1 MTIDQHNTG
10 VSLNPYTTA
19 KYHCA
24 KTPLRQ
30 NSLSLVHYFICSGGK
45 YSTINA
51 QHSIHNGIP
60 LNIEH

>member
-10 VSLNPYTTA
+10 VSLNPYTTV

-30 NSLSLVHYFICSGGK
+30 NSLFIILFAAEENIQQSM
-45 YSTINA
+45 
-51 QHSIHNGIP
+51 
-60 LNIEH
+60 LNTQFTTGSH